1 MSATEIESHIRNDTV
16 WQRPAWPLGTFGM
29 QRFRQEPE
37 ADVFEARPSRGA
49 PAPETPEVWAMRAMK
64 LHHPVTR
71 AKVKARYKEL
81 VKRFHPDNHGGDR
94 TTEEKLRVIIDA
106 YKTLMNCL
114 NA

>member
-1 MSATEIESHIRNDTV
+1 
-16 WQRPAWPLGTFGM
+16 
-29 QRFRQEPE
+29 
-37 ADVFEARPSRGA
+37 
-49 PAPETPEVWAMRAMK
+49 MRAMK

-81 VKRFHPDNHGGDR
+81 VKRFHPDIHGGDR